1 MTSQS
6 GSTRSSTEEAWASF
20 ESEFGK
26 GWRWDDAGV
35 PNHIALPG
43 SGEPPGAGA
52 RVVPPAGIAEVIAE
66 IAAALEGNPTLRG
79 RADRRERRPGAGA
92 PGPHSDEPYGEEP
105 AASPKSVR
113 LFADAL
119 RVGDDYVGRAART
132 PLDLAIYA
140 TVAAIPPGETVTY
153 AEVARRVGHPGAA
166 RAVGAAMAR
175 NPFPSLIPC
184 HRVVGID
191 GSLRGYAGGLALK
204 RRLLELEEGN
214 ATE

>member
-1 MTSQS
+1 M
-6 GSTRSSTEEAWASF
+6 F

-26 GWRWDDAGV
+26 GWIRGDDGGV

-52 RVVPPAGIAEVIAE
+52 ETVPPAGIAEVIAQ
-66 IAAALEGNPTLRG
+66 IAAALEGNPTLG
-79 RADRRERRPGAGA
+79 
-92 PGPHSDEPYGEEP
+92 
-105 AASPKSVR
+105 
-113 LFADAL
+113 
-119 RVGDDYVGRAART
+119 VGDDYVDRAART
-132 PLDLAIYA
+132 PLDLAIYV

-153 AEVARRVGHPGAA
+153 AEVARRVGRPGAA

-175 NPFPSLIPC
+175 NPFPPLIPC
-184 HRVVGID
+184 HRVVGAD

-204 RRLLELEEGN
+204 RRLLGLEEGN